1 MSAKGNGG
9 FPFAAIYFGAQL
21 CYINDRSATPHLSKT
36 RKEMSVMSDNAPVVP
51 TKKQNIVQ
59 ALKFLVFSASAG
71 VIQILSFTLLHELA
85 KLPYWPCYLVALT
98 LSVLYNFTV
107 NRRFTFKSANNVPLA
122 MLQIFIYY
130 LIFTPLSTW
139 WGDALTAAGWNEYL
153 VLFGTMVINFVSE
166 FCVCRFI
173 VYRKSMYTNE
183 SGQRELDQLDKQEPQ
198 QRG

>member
-1 MSAKGNGG
+1 MQDSEK
-9 FPFAAIYFGAQL
+9 I
-21 CYINDRSATPHLSKT
+21 
-36 RKEMSVMSDNAPVVP
+36 VP

-71 VIQILSFTLLHELA
+71 VIQIASFALLNELA

-107 NRRFTFKSANNVPLA
+107 NRRFTFKSAANVPRA
-122 MLQIFIYY
+122 MFQIFVYY

-139 WGDALTAAGWNEYL
+139 WGDALTARGWNEYI
-153 VLFGTMVINFVSE
+153 VLFGTMVINFITE

-183 SGQRELDQLDKQEPQ
+183 AGQKEMQALQGETTKE
-198 QRG
+198 

>member
-1 MSAKGNGG
+1 
-9 FPFAAIYFGAQL
+9 
-21 CYINDRSATPHLSKT
+21 
-36 RKEMSVMSDNAPVVP
+36 MSDNAPVVP